1 MPAAASVSAGQHT
14 PMSHTGSSMSWQT
27 MHYIKQNGSAKDVI
41 TFSPLINR
49 QPMNPYMQT
58 IVDNIFL

>member
-1 MPAAASVSAGQHT
+1 
-14 PMSHTGSSMSWQT
+14 

-49 QPMNPYMQT
+49 RPMNPYMQT